1 MRLYRILL
9 LLYPAPFRAEYG
21 EEMCEIF
28 ARAREREFAPVLWI
42 RTVLETLANA
52 AIVHADILRQDLR
65 HTARSLR
72 RSPGFAATAAIVAAL
87 GIGATTAAYTTVD
100 YVLIRPLPFARQE
113 RLVRLLEDH
122 PAQGLHN
129 WDLSPA
135 NYRDW
140 KRMSSSFERMGAYRS
155 LSVNVVER
163 ENPQRLDGASMTA
176 DIWPILG
183 VQAMLGRVFT
193 EQEDRDGA
201 AGTVVLSY
209 GLWQDLFAGDGE
221 ALGRKVSLDGAPYTV
236 IGVMPRGFYFPDR
249 EARLWT
255 AMRFAPPD
263 FLDRENSYLYGI
275 GLLKPGVSM
284 EGARAE
290 MRGVTGEL
298 ARLYPKVLSATGATL
313 TPLRDTISPQSR
325 LMLKAL
331 LGAAICVLLIA
342 CTNLANLLLARA
354 LARRRELAVRAA
366 MGAGRDR
373 LARQMLTES
382 VVLAGLGGVLG
393 VAIGVAALPLL
404 VRLVPVSLPLD
415 AIPSMNASVLL
426 FALVVTLVTGIG
438 FGIVPALRAGRGA
451 DRSALREGSR
461 IDYLTLRSGGQPHE
475 RFRDTLA
482 IVEISACVA
491 LLVCSGLLIRALWRI
506 HAIDPG
512 FRSENVLT
520 LRTVLPMPKY
530 EKVAARER
538 FYRDVLSKARR
549 LPGVTDAAYTSFLP
563 MVMRGGLWP
572 VEIAGRPRDPAKRQ
586 NASLRYVTPGYFA
599 AMGIPLAEGRDVSG
613 ADSQPAAFRGPMP
626 EAVTESDIPRVAVIS
641 RSFANQFWPGQDP
654 VGRHFQIAFFDRA
667 VFAVVGDVRVRGL
680 EATSEPQVY
689 LPSPQVPDGWMP
701 WYPPKDLVVRASGK
715 AEALAG
721 ALRRIVHEADPEQ
734 PVSDVR
740 LLTDIVDAETGA
752 RSVQARALGAFGV
765 IAAILAAVGIHGL
778 LSFAVSQ
785 RTREIGVRI
794 ALGATRGQILG
805 MILRRSLI
813 LAVVGTGLGAALA
826 LLTGRAMQSIL
837 AGVSPAD
844 TATLFAVAGMAL
856 LMVLGGSLMPA
867 LRAARVDP
875 MLAVRAE

>member
-72 RSPGFAATAAIVAAL
+72 RSPGFSATAALVAAL
-87 GIGATTAAYTTVD
+87 GIGATTAAYTMVD
-100 YVLIRPLPFARQE
+100 YVLIRPFPFAHQE

-122 PAQGLHN
+122 PARGLHN

-140 KRMSSSFERMGAYRS
+140 KRMSSCFERMGAYRS
-155 LSVNVVER
+155 LSVNLVGR
-163 ENPQRLDGASMTA
+163 GNPQRLDGAAMTA
-176 DIWPILG
+176 DIWPILA
-183 VQAMLGRVFT
+183 VQAALGRVFT

-221 ALGRKVSLDGAPYTV
+221 ALGSKVSLDGAPYTV

-275 GLLKPGVSM
+275 GLLKPGISV
-284 EGARAE
+284 EKARAE

-393 VAIGVAALPLL
+393 VVIGVTALPLL

-415 AIPSMNASVLL
+415 GIPSLNANVLL
-426 FALVVTLVTGIG
+426 FALAVTLATGIG

-451 DRSALREGSR
+451 DATTLREWSR
-461 IDYLTLRSGGQPHE
+461 ASGQPHE

-506 HAIDPG
+506 QAIDPG

-538 FYRDVLSKARR
+538 FYRDVLSRALR

-563 MVMRGGLWP
+563 MVMRGGLWA
-572 VEIAGRPRDPAKRQ
+572 VEIAGRPRDPANRQ

-599 AMGIPLAEGRDVSG
+599 AMGIPLAEGRDVSS
-613 ADSQPAAFRGPMP
+613 ADSQPEAFRGPMP
-626 EAVTESDIPRVAVIS
+626 EAVTENDVPRVAVVS

-654 VGRHFQIAFFDRA
+654 IGRHFQIAFFDRA
-667 VFAVVGDVRVRGL
+667 VVGVVGDVRVRGL

-715 AEALAG
+715 AAALAG

-752 RSVQARALGAFGV
+752 RNVQARALGAFGV

-785 RTREIGVRI
+785 RTQEIGVRL
-794 ALGATRGQILG
+794 ALGATHGQILG
-805 MILRRSLI
+805 MILRRSLM
-813 LAVVGTGLGAALA
+813 LATVGTILGAAMA
-826 LLTGRAMQSIL
+826 LFTAQAMQSIL

-844 TATLFAVAGMAL
+844 PATLLGAAGLAL
-856 LMVLGGSLMPA
+856 LMVFAGSLVPA
-867 LRAARVDP
+867 LHAARVDP
-875 MLAVRAE
+875 MRAIRAE